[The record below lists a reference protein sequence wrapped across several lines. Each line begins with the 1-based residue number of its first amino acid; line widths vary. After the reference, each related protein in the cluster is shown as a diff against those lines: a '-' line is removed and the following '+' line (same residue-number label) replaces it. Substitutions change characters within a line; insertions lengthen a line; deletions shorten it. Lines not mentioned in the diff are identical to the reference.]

1 MEYIAIGN
9 LCSVSSSKRIFAEQ
23 YVDEGVPFYRQ
34 KEILAKSRHQVID
47 DPIYISRDTYEK
59 IKGKFGV
66 PKEKDILLTAVGV
79 TLGIPYLVSN
89 EEFYFKDGNLIW
101 LSDFD
106 EKLNP
111 EYLYYWLASK
121 TGHDSI
127 YMKAIGSAQP
137 AITIDMIKRY
147 KFFMP
152 ERRIQDV
159 IVSTMSSYDEIMEN
173 NNKRIKILEKIVEN
187 LYKEW
192 FIKLRIPGKKIVAK
206 KAQSPKGW
214 MPAQIEHMVIPED
227 WHFGELKELGEFVR
241 GRNITAAQMED
252 GKVPVISAGLEPSGY
267 HNKSNVKGES
277 ITISASGANAGF
289 LKYNLSDIW
298 AADCSYYQND
308 DYLWFVYSS
317 LKYLQPVL
325 SNLQCGA
332 AQPHVYPK
340 NINKLQI
347 IIPTE
352 DIIKMYCEIVK
363 PIFEEIGV
371 ISKKTELMSKQKQL
385 LLPRLMSGKLKI

>member
-1 MEYIAIGN
+1 
-9 LCSVSSSKRIFAEQ
+9 
-23 YVDEGVPFYRQ
+23 
-34 KEILAKSRHQVID
+34 
-47 DPIYISRDTYEK
+47 
-59 IKGKFGV
+59 
-66 PKEKDILLTAVGV
+66 
-79 TLGIPYLVSN
+79 
-89 EEFYFKDGNLIW
+89 
-101 LSDFD
+101 
-106 EKLNP
+106 
-111 EYLYYWLASK
+111 
-121 TGHDSI
+121 
-127 YMKAIGSAQP
+127 
-137 AITIDMIKRY
+137 
-147 KFFMP
+147 
-152 ERRIQDV
+152 
-159 IVSTMSSYDEIMEN
+159 
-173 NNKRIKILEKIVEN
+173 
-187 LYKEW
+187 
-192 FIKLRIPGKKIVAK
+192 
-206 KAQSPKGW
+206 

-252 GKVPVISAGLEPSGY
+252 GEVPVISAGLEPSGY